1 MAETTLLK
9 AEEREE
15 TGKSQARLIRK
26 NGQIPCIIYG
36 DKKYLS
42 NLDLNQN
49 KESIIKKINYNL
61 NKSKYKDIHNL
72 IKNKI

>member
-36 DKKYLS
+36 DKKEPMAASLS
-42 NLDLNQN
+42 AIEALKL
-49 KESIIKKINYNL
+49 YNSCL
-61 NKSKYKDIHNL
+61 LYTSPSPRD
-72 IKNKI
+72 

>member
-15 TGKSQARLIRK
+15 TGKSLSKVIRK

-36 DKKYLS
+36 LS
-42 NLDLNQN
+42 L
-49 KESIIKKINYNL
+49 
-61 NKSKYKDIHNL
+61 IH
-72 IKNKI
+72 I